1 MQFAINLDFM
11 KASIVWMRPG
21 GRGIQAGA
29 VRKVLDVVEV
39 RSPVRRTV
47 PGHINT
53 MKVVMV
59 MKSMKMGLK

>member
-1 MQFAINLDFM
+1 M
-11 KASIVWMRPG
+11 KGSIVWMRPG

-39 RSPVRRTV
+39 RSLVRTV

-59 MKSMKMGLK
+59 MKSMKMGLE